1 MIFALA
7 GNQNCGKTTLFN
19 ALTGSNR
26 HVGNFPGVTVDCM
39 SGEIKGEK
47 DCQVVDLPGIYS
59 LRPYTQEEIVAR
71 DFIINN
77 KPDGIINIVD
87 GTNIERNLYLTLQL
101 LELRV
106 PMVVALNYMD
116 EVAGN
121 GGSIDVEKMSAA
133 LGVPVVP
140 IAAVKGDGVSELV
153 RRAVE
158 TAKSRRLPSVTDF
171 CTSDSQVHRC
181 IHAVIHLIE
190 DHAAGIGVSPRF
202 CTAKLIEG
210 DPGMED
216 ELGLDENERELLE
229 HCIVQMENET
239 GLDRNAALA
248 DMRYTFIEGVVAD
261 SVKKPHESREHAR
274 SVKMDKVLTGKYT
287 AIPIFIVIMGLIF
300 FLTFNVIGACL
311 QDLLAS
317 GIDLLAGVVD
327 RALTAYG
334 INPVVHSLI
343 IDGIFAGVGSVLSF
357 LPIIVVLFLFLSILE
372 DTGYMARIAFFM
384 DKLLR
389 KIGLSGRS
397 FVPMLIGFG
406 CTVPAVMATRTVS
419 ADRDRKMTIL
429 LTPYMSCSAK
439 IPIYAVFA
447 AAFFGGRSA
456 LAMIVIYLTGI
467 IIGVIVAL
475 VLKKTA
481 YRGEPVPFV
490 MELPNYRFPSLK
502 TTGLLL
508 WDKVKDF
515 LRRAFTIIFVA
526 TVVIWFLMTFDA
538 RLNVVEDSSASLLA
552 LIGRFVAPIFRP
564 LGFGDWRVVTSL
576 VTGFT
581 AKEAVVS
588 TMAVLLETGTAE
600 LPAALG
606 TLFTPLTAAAFLAF
620 TLLYTPCVAA
630 IATIRRE
637 FGSTLKTVGV
647 VLMQCGVAWV
657 AALLVNTIGG
667 IFA

>member
-19 ALTGSNR
+19 ALTGANR
-26 HVGNFPGVTVDCM
+26 HVGNFPGVTVDCAT
-39 SGEIKGEK
+39 GEIKGEK
-47 DCQVVDLPGIYS
+47 DCRVVDLPGIYS

-71 DFIINN
+71 DFIINE

-106 PMVVALNYMD
+106 PTVVALNFMD

-121 GGSIDVEKMSAA
+121 GGSIDVEKLSAA

-140 IAAVKGDGVSELV
+140 ISAVKGDGVTELI

-158 TAKSRRLPSVTDF
+158 TAKAKRLPAVTDF
-171 CTSDSQVHRC
+171 CSADSQVHRC

-190 DHAAGIGVSPRF
+190 DHAAGIGVPPRF

-216 ELGLDENERELLE
+216 ELGLDGNERELLE
-229 HCIVQMENET
+229 HCVVQMENET

-261 SVKKPHESREHAR
+261 CVKKPRESREHAR
-274 SVKMDKVLTGKYT
+274 SVKMDKILTGKYT

-300 FLTFNVIGACL
+300 FLTFNVIGAWL

-327 RALTAYG
+327 RGLTAYG
-334 INPVVHSLI
+334 INPVVHGLI

-357 LPIIVVLFLFLSILE
+357 LPIIVVLFFFLSVLE

-419 ADRDRKMTIL
+419 ADRDRKMTIM

-456 LAMIVIYLTGI
+456 LAMTVIYLTGI
-467 IIGVIVAL
+467 VVGIIVAL

-515 LRRAFTIIFVA
+515 IRRAFSIIFIA
-526 TVVIWFLMTFDA
+526 TVAIWFLRTFDI
-538 RLNVVEDSSASLLA
+538 RLNVVEDSSASILA
-552 LIGRFVAPIFRP
+552 LIARIVAPVFKP
-564 LGFGDWRVVTSL
+564 LGFGDWRVVTAL

-588 TMAVLLETGTAE
+588 TMAVLLKTGTAE
-600 LPAALG
+600 LPAALSS
-606 TLFTPLTAAAFLAF
+606 LFTPLTAAAFLAF

-630 IATIRRE
+630 VATIRRE
-637 FGSTLKTVGV
+637 FGSALKTLGV
-647 VLMQCGVAWV
+647 VVLQCGVAWV
-657 AALLVNTIGG
+657 VALLVNTIGG
-667 IFA
+667 LFA